1 MAESARVQ
9 RSFPGVRAQRES
21 EIMDQKQ
28 SLGQRWENYEAS
40 KTVVFWSCAA
50 CIVATLIV
58 GFTWGGWVRGSTAEK
73 MATQAA
79 TAARADLA
87 ASICVTRFE
96 AGTDAAVNLASLK
109 ATESWTRSDFLEKG
123 GWVTLA
129 GMNKPIDGAANLCA
143 QRLMAVAPPAK
154 VSG

>member
-1 MAESARVQ
+1 MLE
-9 RSFPGVRAQRES
+9 
-21 EIMDQKQ
+21 KQ
-28 SLGQRWENYEAS
+28 STRKRWENYQAS
-40 KTVVFWSCAA
+40 KTLVFWACAG
-50 CIVATLIV
+50 CIVATSII
-58 GFTWGGWVRGSTAEK
+58 GFTWGGWVTGSTAER
-73 MATQAA
+73 MATEGAA
-79 TAARADLA
+79 AARADLA

-96 AGTDAAVNLASLK
+96 TGTDAAVNLASLK

-143 QRLMAVAPPAK
+143 QRLMAVAPPEK